1 MDTSPAIFQRAVEVS
16 FELRVILRV
25 YSGAARSVSVA
36 NFSIVSDRIAAAW
49 ETLLKLMELA
59 LLPIA
64 PANGMAGR
72 AALGDQAAIAEPFLS
87 LACDYAE
94 AVLPYLT
101 AEQALPFYMAVRE
114 ILRMYATAAS
124 SETFVQQGRVAEDG
138 DE

>member
-1 MDTSPAIFQRAVEVS
+1 MHTAFD
-16 FELRVILRV
+16 ELLI
-25 YSGAARSVSVA
+25 
-36 NFSIVSDRIAAAW
+36 
-49 ETLLKLMELA
+49 
-59 LLPIA
+59 
-64 PANGMAGR
+64 
-72 AALGDQAAIAEPFLS
+72 S

-138 DE
+138 RRDQKTQNRENAEQKRRSKRS